1 MVWGWGD
8 TTILWNSHPCP
19 GTVIRGRG
27 GTLESVRDGGGSS
40 ASMGVVPKEPLP
52 PAYTALGWPRSQPL
66 LGDARGRPVPR
77 NSRFSVSHLEIL
89 NIISFFPFL
98 LQRSTP
104 CTEGTKSQLGHG
116 TPKEL
121 CLLLLPYSPKPG
133 TMPFCWVTP
142 GLGLNLCLVPHTK
155 SKAQTGG
162 THCTATMQTSSS
174 QCCPHPATAALPEE
188 GKSFTPMF
196 PVGGY
201 HVSHHSGS
209 WDISARLS
217 LEECMA
223 LSAHPGQPPV
233 PATSL
238 PFVKSSCPQPIL
250 PCSPSPITASLN

>member
-98 LQRSTP
+98 LQRSP
-104 CTEGTKSQLGHG
+104 LHRGHKVPAGTWH
-116 TPKEL
+116 PKGAL
-121 CLLLLPYSPKPG
+121 PAPSPLLPLARHDALLLGYSR
-133 TMPFCWVTP
+133 
-142 GLGLNLCLVPHTK
+142 LGFELVPGASHQKQSTDRWNTLHGHDANK
-155 SKAQTGG
+155 QLPVLSPPS
-162 THCTATMQTSSS
+162 HSSS
-174 QCCPHPATAALPEE
+174 P
-188 GKSFTPMF
+188 
-196 PVGGY
+196 
-201 HVSHHSGS
+201 
-209 WDISARLS
+209 
-217 LEECMA
+217 
-223 LSAHPGQPPV
+223 
-233 PATSL
+233 
-238 PFVKSSCPQPIL
+238 
-250 PCSPSPITASLN
+250 